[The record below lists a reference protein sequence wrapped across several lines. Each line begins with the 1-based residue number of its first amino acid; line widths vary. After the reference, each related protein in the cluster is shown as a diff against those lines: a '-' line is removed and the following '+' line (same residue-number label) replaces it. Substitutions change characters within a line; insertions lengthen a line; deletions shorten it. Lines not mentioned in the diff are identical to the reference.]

1 MNFSPDYTIIVVIGD
16 QCVLINY
23 SHESPSFYNKKQH
36 SHALCQILWA
46 LIQKYSNVQFKKTE
60 VKNDPNLERVGKQV
74 EQYLVD
80 CEKYNTDNTA
90 V

>member
-1 MNFSPDYTIIVVIGD
+1 MAYLLTPLKSEN
-16 QCVLINY
+16 NKNAN
-23 SHESPSFYNKKQH
+23 SFYCTDDIAVSN
-36 SHALCQILWA
+36 

-60 VKNDPNLERVGKQV
+60 VKNDPNIERVGKQV

-90 V
+90 ELYRV